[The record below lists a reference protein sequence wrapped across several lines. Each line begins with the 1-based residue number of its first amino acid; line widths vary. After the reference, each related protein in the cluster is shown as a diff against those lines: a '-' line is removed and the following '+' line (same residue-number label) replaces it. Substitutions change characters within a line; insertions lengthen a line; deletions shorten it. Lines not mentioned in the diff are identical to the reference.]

1 MLDRFKQSKVGQ
13 KWDVEILAQ
22 YKGFKSNKLHEVI
35 VGYLLNDRMISL
47 ETTPSFLLE
56 PLACFDNSRSGSME
70 RGEVCDHE
78 VSNALNGTKKKI

>member
-22 YKGFKSNKLHEVI
+22 YKGFKSNKLQGMVFGH
-35 VGYLLNDRMISL
+35 LLNDRIRSL
-47 ETTPSFLLE
+47 EIARLFLLE
-56 PLACFDNSRSGSME
+56 PLACFDSTKSGSME
-70 RGEVCDHE
+70 RGEVCAHE